1 MIDRDDAVRRLAS
14 EAPEVAR
21 TYAMLVSKDRMDQTL
36 AYADLSASMKA
47 AMWSHQLLTA
57 IVEHPEFTDEQRA
70 IIGDALDLFTPE
82 MFEITE
88 GHPEFRTRVHE
99 PISDIERRAKASFP
113 RETAF
118 RLFAHLGPV

>member
-82 MFEITE
+82 MFEITD
-88 GHPEFRTRVHE
+88 GIR
-99 PISDIERRAKASFP
+99 
-113 RETAF
+113 
-118 RLFAHLGPV
+118 